1 VEREQDKQKHS
12 AARRPIRLPDS
23 SMIEGQKPQA
33 TKPDETASKYSGGLL
48 KPGQGE
54 HFEREQT
61 RMNRY
66 KGIEAMPRSDGLE
79 ERLNRDQ
86 SSSQQQAKVKSG
98 CFGLLM
104 VAGLIPLAALLI
116 LHTR

>member
-1 VEREQDKQKHS
+1 MEREQDQQKRTTAH
-12 AARRPIRLPDS
+12 RPIRLPDS

-33 TKPDETASKYSGGLL
+33 TKPDETGNKYSGGLL

-54 HFEREQT
+54 HFEREQN

-79 ERLNRDQ
+79 ERLNRDP
-86 SSSQQQAKVKSG
+86 SSSKPQAKAKSG
-98 CFGLLM
+98 CFGLLI
-104 VAGLIPLAALLI
+104 VAGLIPLAALLL
-116 LHTR
+116 LHAR